1 MVLSMLFVLLGCL
14 PAFHTAITTGSY
26 LTFIDY
32 ASMTLG
38 FSIGGLILELEKA
51 HGNN

>member
-1 MVLSMLFVLLGCL
+1 MVLSMLFVILGCL

-32 ASMTLG
+32 VSMTLG
-38 FSIGGLILELEKA
+38 FSIGGLMLELEKA
-51 HGNN
+51 HENN

>member
-32 ASMTLG
+32 TSLVFG
-38 FSIGGLILELEKA
+38 FSIGGLALELEKA
-51 HGNN
+51 HENN

>member
-14 PAFHTAITTGSY
+14 PAFYTAITTGSY

-32 ASMTLG
+32 TSLVFG
-38 FSIGGLILELEKA
+38 FSIGGLTLELERA
-51 HGNN
+51 HENN

>member
-1 MVLSMLFVLLGCL
+1 MVLSMLFVILGCL

-32 ASMTLG
+32 ASMVLG
-38 FSIGGLILELEKA
+38 LSIGGLVLELEKA

>member
-32 ASMTLG
+32 TSIVFG
-38 FSIGGLILELEKA
+38 FSIGGLALELEKA
-51 HGNN
+51 HENN